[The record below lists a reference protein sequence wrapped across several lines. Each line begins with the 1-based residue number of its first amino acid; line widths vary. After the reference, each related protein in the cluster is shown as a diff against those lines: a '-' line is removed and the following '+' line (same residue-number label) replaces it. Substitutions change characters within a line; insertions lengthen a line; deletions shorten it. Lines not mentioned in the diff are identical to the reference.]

1 MALMKLAVRNLLR
14 NRRRTA
20 ITLVALI
27 VGVGS
32 MVGVRGFINGFR
44 GMVIENQ
51 TRGLLGDLQ
60 VHHLGYVA
68 NVQSSPLTI
77 DLADTPELRAKIA
90 SVPGVVTV
98 SPRIDFGAQLSTP
111 DTAPPPADGGE
122 VNDADR
128 GTSTFLM
135 VTAFDPAL
143 EKQVTPKRWDWVA
156 AGRGA
161 MPTSADSPFIVLND
175 DFARALK
182 LELLPAGA
190 PTPPIERQAALIT
203 GDREQALNGENVIV
217 GGTFASVTPND
228 RRVGF
233 MSLQLAQRLLRMEG
247 RVTEYGVTVATGSDL
262 PTVKRALEAAL
273 GPTYE
278 VHTWAERIPFL
289 TDLVETQTRIFNIVT
304 TLVLLVVLLGI
315 VNAML
320 MSVLERVREIGTMLA
335 VGMRKAQVARMFLLE
350 GAVLG
355 GVGGLLGVL
364 LGLASVWAMNSA
376 GIELP
381 APGAKVAT
389 VIHPSVE
396 AFFVVRTLAQAIAGS
411 ALAAIIPARRA
422 AALRPVEALAH
433 T

>member
-1 MALMKLAVRNLLR
+1 MTLVKLAVRNLLR
-14 NRRRTA
+14 NRRRTV
-20 ITLVALI
+20 ITLVALV

-32 MVGVRGFINGFR
+32 MVGTRGFINGFR

-60 VHHLGYVA
+60 VHHVGYIA

-77 DLADTPELRAKIA
+77 DVADTPELRARMA
-90 SVPGVVTV
+90 AVPGVVTV

-111 DTAPPPADGGE
+111 DAAPPPEDGSE
-122 VNDADR
+122 VKEADR

-143 EKQVTPKRWDWVA
+143 ERQVTPKRWDWVA
-156 AGRGA
+156 AGRGS

-190 PTPPIERQAALIT
+190 ALPPVERQAALIT
-203 GDREQALNGENVIV
+203 GDREQALNGENVVI
-217 GGTFASVTPND
+217 GGTFASVTAND

-233 MSLQLAQRLLRMEG
+233 MSLQLAQKLLRMEG
-247 RVTEYGVTVATGSDL
+247 RVTEYGITVAPRADL
-262 PTVKRALEAAL
+262 PTVKRALEATL
-273 GPTYE
+273 GPTFE

-315 VNAML
+315 INAML

-335 VGMRKAQVARMFLLE
+335 VGMRKSQVARLFLME
-350 GAVLG
+350 GVVLG
-355 GVGGLLGVL
+355 AIGGALGVL
-364 LGLASVWAMNSA
+364 VGLASVWAMSSA

-396 AFFVVRTLAQAIAGS
+396 GFFVARTFAQAVAGS
-411 ALAAIIPARRA
+411 ALAAILPARRA